1 MFQRAAP
8 SGRGSFRI
16 TWYDAHM
23 KKILFLLA
31 LLVLAPSCSFAQEMM
46 PDRTE
51 YVRARVVEIMDEHYD
66 RLPTSDA
73 EFLIQEL
80 RVEILRGPERGNFIT
95 FTNDMTPL
103 REGNRFLLK
112 ITHDP
117 SSGVTYYSM
126 GDFERRPILI
136 ILFALFVVAVVWLG
150 GRQGA
155 RSLLSLGLS
164 FAAIFF
170 VLIPL
175 MLRGYSPVLIGSIV
189 SVLILLFAIV
199 VTHGFRRTSYIA
211 FAGTSIA
218 VIATGLLAWVITGL
232 AHITGFASHEA
243 VYLNFNTG
251 GNLDFAGLYLAGV
264 IIGMLGVLDDISVTQ
279 VAVVREL
286 RHALPDVS
294 GQDIFVRALRVGKE
308 HVSALVNTL
317 VLAYA
322 GVALPTMLYF
332 ATSSFTGWELVNQEL
347 FASEIIRTLIGS
359 LGLILTVPVTTFLAV
374 LLRGKGGEHDG
385 HVHSHGHHH

>member
-1 MFQRAAP
+1 MKKYFALALIFTAFIAP
-8 SGRGSFRI
+8 S
-16 TWYDAHM
+16 
-23 KKILFLLA
+23 
-31 LLVLAPSCSFAQEMM
+31 LVWAQEVI
-46 PDRTE
+46 PDTTQ
-51 YVRARVVEIMDEHYD
+51 YIKARVVEILDERYD

-73 EFLIQEL
+73 EFLVQTL
-80 RVEILRGPERGNFIT
+80 RVEILRGDERGSFVE
-95 FTNDMTPL
+95 FVNDMTPL
-103 REGNRFLLK
+103 REGNRFLLR
-112 ITHDP
+112 ITYDP

-136 ILFALFVVAVVWLG
+136 ILFVLFLVAVIWLG

-155 RSLLSLGLS
+155 RSLLALGLS
-164 FAAIFF
+164 FAAIFL

-199 VTHGFRRTSYIA
+199 VTHGFRRTSHIA

-218 VIATGLLAWVITGL
+218 VIATGFLAWAITGL

-264 IIGMLGVLDDISVTQ
+264 IIGMLGVLDDISITQ

-286 RHALPDVS
+286 QHALPNASPGDLFIRS
-294 GQDIFVRALRVGKE
+294 LRVGKE

-322 GVALPTMLYF
+322 GVALPTLLYF

-347 FASEIIRTLIGS
+347 FASEIIRTLVGS
-359 LGLILTVPVTTFLAV
+359 LGLILTVPITTFLAV
-374 LLRGKGGEHDG
+374 LLRSKQGEHHHGDEHG
-385 HVHSHGHHH
+385 HSHSHGHHH

>member
-1 MFQRAAP
+1 
-8 SGRGSFRI
+8 
-16 TWYDAHM
+16 M
-23 KKILFLLA
+23 KKYFA
-31 LLVLAPSCSFAQEMM
+31 LVLVLGAFIAPSCSYAQEVI
-46 PDRTE
+46 PDTTQ
-51 YVRARVVEIMDEHYD
+51 YVKARVVEILDERYD
-66 RLPTSDA
+66 KLPTSDA
-73 EFLIQEL
+73 EFLVQTL
-80 RVEILRGPERGNFIT
+80 KVEILRGDDKGSFIQLV
-95 FTNDMTPL
+95 NDIEPL
-103 REGNRFLLK
+103 RDGSRFLLR
-112 ITHDP
+112 ITHD
-117 SSGVTYYSM
+117 SLSGTTYYSM
-126 GDFERRPILI
+126 GDFERRPVLI
-136 ILFALFVVAVVWLG
+136 ILFLLFIGAVIWLG
-150 GRQGA
+150 GRQGM
-155 RSLLSLGLS
+155 RSLLALSLS

-175 MLRGYSPVLIGSIV
+175 MLRGHSPVLVGSIV

-218 VIATGLLAWVITGL
+218 VIATGLLAWIITEL

-264 IIGMLGVLDDISVTQ
+264 IIGMLGVLDDISITQ

-286 RHALPDVS
+286 QHALPNAS
-294 GQDIFVRALRVGKE
+294 TQDLFVRALRVGKE

-347 FASEIIRTLIGS
+347 FASEIIRMLIGS
-359 LGLILTVPVTTFLAV
+359 LGLILTVPVTTLLAV
-374 LLRGKGGEHDG
+374 FLRSKHGEHDHGG
-385 HVHSHGHHH
+385 HTHSHSHHH

>member
-1 MFQRAAP
+1 MYMR
-8 SGRGSFRI
+8 
-16 TWYDAHM
+16 Y
-23 KKILFLLA
+23 LFATLGLVTVFIFPF
-31 LLVLAPSCSFAQEMM
+31 VLAAQEVV
-46 PDRTE
+46 PDRTQ
-51 YVRARVVEIMDEHYD
+51 YVKAQVVEILDEYYET
-66 RLPTSDA
+66 LPTSSA
-73 EFLIQEL
+73 EFLVQKL
-80 RVEILRGPERGNFIT
+80 RVEILRGEDRGDFVT

-112 ITHDP
+112 ISYDP
-117 SSGVTYYSM
+117 LSGITYYTM
-126 GDFERRPILI
+126 GDFERRSILI
-136 ILFALFVVAVVWLG
+136 VLFAFFITAVVWLG
-150 GRQGA
+150 GRQGI
-155 RSLLSLGLS
+155 RSLVSLGLS

-170 VLIPL
+170 ILIPL
-175 MLRGYSPVLIGSIV
+175 MLRGYSPVLVGSVV

-218 VIATGLLAWVITGL
+218 VIATGLLAWVITGI

-264 IIGMLGVLDDISVTQ
+264 IIGMLGVLDDISITQ

-286 RHALPDVS
+286 RHALPHISARDL
-294 GQDIFVRALRVGKE
+294 FVRSLRVGKE

-322 GVALPTMLYF
+322 GVALPTLLYF

-347 FASEIIRTLIGS
+347 FASEIIRMLIGS
-359 LGLILTVPVTTFLAV
+359 LGLILTVPVTTLLAV
-374 LLRGKGGEHDG
+374 LLRSEHVDHDHDG
-385 HVHSHGHHH
+385 HSHSHGHNHGGV

>member
-1 MFQRAAP
+1 M
-8 SGRGSFRI
+8 
-16 TWYDAHM
+16 
-23 KKILFLLA
+23 FLL
-31 LLVLAPSCSFAQEMM
+31 VSFVIPSFVRAQEVI
-46 PDRTE
+46 PDATQ
-51 YVRARVVEIMDEHYD
+51 YVKARVVEILDEHYD
-66 RLPTSDA
+66 KLPTSDV
-73 EFLIQEL
+73 EFLVQTL
-80 RVEILRGPERGNFIT
+80 RVEILRGNDKGSFVEFV
-95 FTNDMTPL
+95 NDMTPL
-103 REGNRFLLK
+103 REGNRFLLR

-136 ILFALFVVAVVWLG
+136 VLFALFLVAVVWLG
-150 GRQGA
+150 GRQGL
-155 RSLLSLGLS
+155 RSLLALVLS

-175 MLRGYSPVLIGSIV
+175 MLRGHSPVLVGSVV

-218 VIATGLLAWVITGL
+218 VIVTGLLAWAVTGI

-264 IIGMLGVLDDISVTQ
+264 IIGMLGVLDDISITQ

-286 RHALPDVS
+286 RHALPHISARDL
-294 GQDIFVRALRVGKE
+294 FVRSLRVGKE

-322 GVALPTMLYF
+322 GVALPTLLYF
-332 ATSSFTGWELVNQEL
+332 ATSLFTGWELVNQEL
-347 FASEIIRTLIGS
+347 FASEIIRMLIGS
-359 LGLILTVPVTTFLAV
+359 LGLILTVPVTTLLAV
-374 LLRGKGGEHDG
+374 LLRSKHVEHD
-385 HVHSHGHHH
+385 HVEHGHSHGHHHGEV